1 MIASSPDRVADPE
14 RFHRA
19 LARFDEANAA
29 DPNTEIV
36 DGQAQPKELLYARRM
51 SAMLERYAPHA
62 SEAVRLAARCQHI
75 RRWEIPRSH
84 YPMTRE
90 GYKAWR
96 TRLMR
101 FHAELAGAI
110 LRDVGYDEAMVARVQ
125 SLVRKEG
132 LKTNPETQLLEDVIA
147 LVFLES
153 YLGDF
158 VARHGDYDESKFI
171 DILRK
176 TWQKMSAQGRAA
188 ALRLITLAPEL
199 AAVVRK
205 AVDGQ

>member
-1 MIASSPDRVADPE
+1 MIADPDR
-14 RFHRA
+14 FNRA

-36 DGQAQPKELLYARRM
+36 DGQAQPKELLYAQRM
-51 SAMLERYAPHA
+51 SAMLERYAPYA

-75 RRWEIPRSH
+75 RRWEIPRAS
-84 YPMTRE
+84 YSMTRQ
-90 GYKAWR
+90 GYKEWR

-101 FHAELAGAI
+101 FHAEVAGAI
-110 LRDVGYDEAMVARVQ
+110 LREVGYDEAMVARVQ

-158 VARHGDYDESKFI
+158 VARHGDYDEAKFI

-188 ALRLITLAPEL
+188 ALRLVTLPPEL

-205 AVDGQ
+205 AVGDQP

>member
-1 MIASSPDRVADPE
+1 
-14 RFHRA
+14 
-19 LARFDEANAA
+19 
-29 DPNTEIV
+29 
-36 DGQAQPKELLYARRM
+36 M

-75 RRWEIPRSH
+75 RRWEIPRAA
-84 YPMTRE
+84 YPMTRQ
-90 GYKAWR
+90 GYKEWR

-101 FHAELAGAI
+101 FHADLAGAI
-110 LRDVGYDEAMVARVQ
+110 LREVGYDEAMVARVQ

-132 LKTNPETQLLEDVIA
+132 LKVNPETQLLEDVIA

-158 VARHGDYDESKFI
+158 VARHGDYDEAKFI

-188 ALRLITLAPEL
+188 ALRLITLPPEL

-205 AVDGQ
+205 AVGGV